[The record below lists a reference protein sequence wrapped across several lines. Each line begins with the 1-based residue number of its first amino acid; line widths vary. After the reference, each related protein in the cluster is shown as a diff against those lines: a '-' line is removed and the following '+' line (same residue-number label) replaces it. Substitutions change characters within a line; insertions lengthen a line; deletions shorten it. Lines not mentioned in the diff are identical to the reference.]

1 LALTTATLSNL
12 INNSA
17 AVMLLFA
24 RKNQSLRRSPNS
36 NRPLLGDIKKESLS
50 AASTLLGEL
59 LEVFVRRV

>member
-17 AVMLLFA
+17 AVMLVFA

-36 NRPLLGDIKKESLS
+36 TRLC
-50 AASTLLGEL
+50 
-59 LEVFVRRV
+59 